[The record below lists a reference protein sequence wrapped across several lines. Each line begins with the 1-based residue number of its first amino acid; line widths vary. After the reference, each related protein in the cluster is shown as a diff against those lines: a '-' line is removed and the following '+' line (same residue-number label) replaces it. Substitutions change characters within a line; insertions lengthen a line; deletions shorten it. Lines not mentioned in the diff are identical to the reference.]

1 MYAILAFSYKLN
13 QTQRELNL
21 EPGMKMITDER
32 YAQQTADAFAGRL
45 NRDSFLNT
53 TDWVGKTEYIDPAT
67 AVITG

>member
-21 EPGMKMITDER
+21 EPGMNAITEER

-45 NRDSFLNT
+45 NRDHFLNT
-53 TDWVGKTEYIDPAT
+53 TDWVGKIEYIDRAT

>member
-21 EPGMKMITDER
+21 EPGMKTITEQR